1 MRSVSICK
9 NEKGSILFG
18 IILILIIIVITT
30 IFSLVDKK
38 EQETRDFGYSRDPDR
53 FDETKDASMFNDDD
67 FIGTSQSQQ
76 MYQPLFRTEEDIE
89 ADLKKEEEKA
99 PTNSFYRPPTGAE
112 KRRKQSSQSSP
123 RIRP

>member
-1 MRSVSICK
+1 MKSFQFIGAER
-9 NEKGSILFG
+9 GSILYG
-18 IILILIIIVITT
+18 IVLILIIIVLAT
-30 IFSLVDKK
+30 IFSLVDRK

-67 FIGTSQSQQ
+67 FISTSQSKQ
-76 MYQPLFRTEEDIE
+76 MYQPLFQSEDQIEEDLE
-89 ADLKKEEEKA
+89 KEDEKT

-112 KRRKQSSQSSP
+112 KRKQQSSQSTP